1 MHRPRNGGP
10 TRRTSRE
17 TSPGT
22 GRSRRCGEGPNDDVR
37 ALFVG
42 VYSRG
47 TRGEDLERERL
58 ERYDP
63 TDERLRR
70 FRQ

>member
-1 MHRPRNGGP
+1 M
-10 TRRTSRE
+10 
-17 TSPGT
+17 
-22 GRSRRCGEGPNDDVR
+22 
-37 ALFVG
+37 
-42 VYSRG
+42 YSRG